1 MEPNSNKPRGKQPI
15 MHALGQSIGILWKA
29 IREPVKKNEEEEP
42 PRRQVVDKEVKQIK
56 QGPITLRETT
66 IREVEIAPGNR
77 NNDNEDENSES

>member
-29 IREPVKKNEEEEP
+29 IREPISKKEKDAKLPKRE
-42 PRRQVVDKEVKQIK
+42 VVDKDVKQIK

-66 IREVEIAPGNR
+66 IREVEIANVIE
-77 NNDNEDENSES
+77 EDEEN

>member
-1 MEPNSNKPRGKQPI
+1 MEPNSNKPRDKQPI

-66 IREVEIAPGNR
+66 IREVEITPAVE
-77 NNDNEDENSES
+77 EDEEN